1 MTDLLLIVPPFAFPD
16 QPSLAA
22 HLLQACA
29 RREGLT
35 VKVCYANALL
45 ARRLGADYRLVAQGS
60 YSLMGERLFAR
71 AAWGLPPLGRNA
83 GLTFDWAS
91 MFGTADYGL
100 RDQPFVPFPP
110 VPRPTLEDLFRIEAE
125 VYAWTVEVAE
135 TLAGDYRAYGCT
147 TSFEQNNAAFALLG
161 ALKRRHPEALTLVG
175 GANAEGQLA
184 QGLASLEPG
193 VDVVFQGESERAFVE
208 VLKDWREGRKPARR
222 VVMGQLCRDL
232 DALPEPT
239 FDDFF
244 DQVATPRVDLPYEA
258 SRGCWWGQRSPCL
271 FCAYE
276 PEKFTFRAKSADRV
290 FADWQALAQRYPGL
304 RVQTTDL
311 IMPPEYFTTLLPR
324 LAEADLPLELYW
336 EQKADLTWD
345 QLKLLK
351 AAKVLEIQPGIENF
365 SSALLGRIHK
375 GARPSKSLNLL
386 RWAAMLG
393 VRVYWN
399 LLWGIPGETLADY
412 QPVLHLIRLIPHLT
426 PPFGLSQLLVLRH
439 SRYQAE
445 PQRWG
450 LDRVDP
456 VRTFA
461 DVYPEGADL
470 EHLSTFFHPTYE
482 AETLRCPEFFE
493 TLHGLFTEWNQS
505 FVGTD
510 QRRVLFLLPQGPDAY
525 LLLDTRRLPDTTP
538 AQGVDARR
546 AASLLRSEPYEGTE
560 DQIWALEHH
569 LAVVLDG
576 DYVPLALTTPEVM
589 EKIVWCP

>member
-1 MTDLLLIVPPFAFPD
+1 
-16 QPSLAA
+16 
-22 HLLQACA
+22 
-29 RREGLT
+29 
-35 VKVCYANALL
+35 
-45 ARRLGADYRLVAQGS
+45 
-60 YSLMGERLFAR
+60 
-71 AAWGLPPLGRNA
+71 
-83 GLTFDWAS
+83 
-91 MFGTADYGL
+91 
-100 RDQPFVPFPP
+100 
-110 VPRPTLEDLFRIEAE
+110 
-125 VYAWTVEVAE
+125 VYAWTSEVAE

-147 TSFEQNNAAFALLG
+147 TSFEQNNASFALLG
-161 ALKRRHPEALTLVG
+161 ALRRRRPEVLTVLG

-184 QGLASLEPG
+184 RGLASLG
-193 VDVVFQGESERAFVE
+193 VVDVIFQGESEASFVQ
-208 VLKDWREGRKPARR
+208 VLRDWREGRKPAAR
-222 VVMGQLCRDL
+222 VVKGGLCRDL
-232 DALPEPT
+232 DALPEPD

-244 DQVATPRVDLPYEA
+244 DQVTTPRVDLPYEA
-258 SRGCWWGQRSPCL
+258 SRGCWWGQKSPCL

-290 FADWQALAQRYPGL
+290 LADWQALARRYPGL

-311 IMPPEYFTTLLPR
+311 IMPPGYFTTLLPR
-324 LAEADLPLELYW
+324 LAEADLPIELYW

-365 SSALLGRIHK
+365 ASGLLGRIHK
-375 GARPSKSLNLL
+375 GTRPSKSLNLL

-393 VRVYWN
+393 IRVYWN
-399 LLWGIPGETLADY
+399 LLWGIPGETLEDY
-412 QPVLHLIRLIPHLT
+412 EPVLQLFRLIPHLT

-456 VRTFA
+456 VGTFA

-470 EHLSTFFHPTYE
+470 ENLVTFYHPTYQ
-482 AETLRCPEFFE
+482 AETLHSPEFFQ
-493 TLHGLFTEWNQS
+493 TLYGLFTEWNQS

-525 LLLDTRRLPDTTP
+525 LLLDTRRLGNPP
-538 AQGVDARR
+538 AQPVDARR
-546 AASLLRSEPYEGTE
+546 AASLLKSEPYRGTE
-560 DQIWALEHH
+560 DQVWALERR

-576 DYVPLALTTPEVM
+576 DYVPLALSTPEVM
-589 EKIVWCP
+589 EALVFSPR